1 MKRLTAL
8 FFVLFIALN
17 VQSQE
22 SINMYIFGHSLIDH
36 RPPMIP
42 TPSDET
48 TVPHWVYLLAEESG
62 YAYTAGGQYGFL
74 PQHANVPPVSQWGYD
89 IVPPVWDSEMESF
102 VDADIT
108 TILLTAGNF
117 MQWQGPDEE
126 YPTNPGVTPVSATET
141 VFDWVEEQG
150 NPVRYYIYEN
160 WPDMAEFLQ
169 NGFPPTVSEFEDYNQ
184 YIAGT
189 FHDWWIVYHDALLA
203 SRPDM
208 EVKMIPVGP
217 SIRNLY
223 TNLLNGMVP
232 VTELYE
238 DDAPHGRASTY
249 FLAGLVTY
257 MAVYQEKA
265 PASYNVP
272 EIVHEGIREKYPM
285 IVDFIWNELEA
296 FNDDDG
302 NSRVFFDTG
311 ITDESN
317 LVKSSKR
324 IQVYPNPTTNQ
335 LIIKDFDEAYLRI
348 FSSEGKEVWSQ
359 FIRSDQSIDIG
370 HLSNGIYYLQ
380 LNAGKELFIDKIVVK

>member
-1 MKRLTAL
+1 MKRLTVL

-62 YAYTAGGQYGFL
+62 YTYTAGGQYGFL

-89 IVPPVWDSEMESF
+89 IVPPVWDSEMEPF
-102 VDADIT
+102 ADAEIT

-160 WPDMAEFLQ
+160 WPDMAGFLQ
-169 NGFPPTVSEFEDYNQ
+169 NGFPPTISEFEDYNQ

-189 FHDWWIVYHDALLA
+189 FHDWWIAYHDALLA

-223 TNLLNGMVP
+223 TNLLDGMVP
-232 VTELYE
+232 VAELYE

-302 NSRVFFDTG
+302 NSRVFFEDG
-311 ITDESN
+311 ITDESSF
-317 LVKSSKR
+317 VKGNKR
-324 IQVYPNPTTNQ
+324 IQLYPNPATNQ
-335 LIIKDFDEAYLRI
+335 LVIEGFDKAYLKI
-348 FSSEGKEVWSQ
+348 FSSEGKELWSQ
-359 FIRSDQSIDIG
+359 AIINGQSIDIEQLPSG
-370 HLSNGIYYLQ
+370 VYYLQ
-380 LNAGKELFIDKIVVK
+380 LNVGKELFIDKIVVR